1 MLIAFKILSAFF
13 FWKNHFHIW
22 GLECFSGL
30 NPSVTGS
37 LVNPCICKQ
46 LSGKA
51 KWMNHITWILL
62 PTLYAGKWCV
72 WLWYHSLETFVS
84 THLALK
90 RAAPISAEFYNDKS
104 LSSTVIFGLNL
115 ITLPLFFVYIK
126 QCFVSV
132 AKKHCLFT

>member
-1 MLIAFKILSAFF
+1 MVCMALIPF
-13 FWKNHFHIW
+13 
-22 GLECFSGL
+22 
-30 NPSVTGS
+30 
-37 LVNPCICKQ
+37 
-46 LSGKA
+46 
-51 KWMNHITWILL
+51 M
-62 PTLYAGKWCV
+62 
-72 WLWYHSLETFVS
+72 ETFVS

-115 ITLPLFFVYIK
+115 ITLSLFFVYIK